1 MIRQGDLLIKKV
13 TDEPKNEKH
22 KELVLALGEMTG
34 HSHRLVAEMDS
45 VILGDKTLFSIKG
58 KAKLVHQEHD
68 TISLSE
74 GTYMV
79 INERE
84 HDYVEETMK
93 IVKD

>member
-1 MIRQGDLLIKKV
+1 MYRQGDLLIKKV
-13 TDEPKNEKH
+13 TDEPKNKQH
-22 KELVLALGEMTG
+22 KELVLALGKVTG
-34 HSHRLVAEMDS
+34 HSHKLIAEMDS

-68 TISLSE
+68 AINLGE

-84 HDYVEETMK
+84 HDYVEK
-93 IVKD
+93 IIKKVRD